1 MVLSVCEKLCCAECG
16 EKTGQPWT
24 TMVPPP
30 VVVTAE
36 LQVMGPV
43 IMFAVGSEVV
53 VCQVTTG
60 RAGLSALDTS
70 TEPATERLRC

>member
-24 TMVPPP
+24 LVPPP

-43 IMFAVGSEVV
+43 IMFTVASEVV
-53 VCQVTTG
+53 VSLVTTG
-60 RAGLSALDTS
+60 REGLSALDTCG
-70 TEPATERLRC
+70 EPTTERLKC